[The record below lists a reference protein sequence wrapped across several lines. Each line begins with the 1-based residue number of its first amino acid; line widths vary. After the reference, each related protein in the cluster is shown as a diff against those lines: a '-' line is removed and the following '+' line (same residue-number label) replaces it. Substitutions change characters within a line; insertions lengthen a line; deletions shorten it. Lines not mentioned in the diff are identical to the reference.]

1 VRNRQA
7 GVGLLLEIRGQA
19 IRFPAEQ
26 KPVVRAEAETVVALR
41 GMAAEGDQAAAPG
54 SLVGQEGRE
63 IRMQRKRHQGPI
75 VEAGSAQLTVINLK
89 SQRFNQ
95 V

>member
-1 VRNRQA
+1 
-7 GVGLLLEIRGQA
+7 
-19 IRFPAEQ
+19 
-26 KPVVRAEAETVVALR
+26 
-41 GMAAEGDQAAAPG
+41 MAAEGDQAAAPG
-54 SLVGQEGRE
+54 SMVGQESRE

-95 V
+95 VQLGSGGGAGAGHIAGVGRNLGLVENDPGHGGWGG